1 MQEGSKLL
9 GIEIGGTKLQLVK
22 AGAQGSIEEHVR
34 FEIDPASGA
43 AGICR
48 QLQEGLLRLRAS
60 TDIAAIGVGFGGP
73 VDWKT
78 GCIRTS
84 HQVNGWAD
92 FNLAHWLSEQTGKP
106 VAVENDANTAALAE
120 ALHGSGKAYQR
131 VFYMTIGSGIGGGF
145 ILNNEI
151 YHGRHPGEAEVGH
164 LRLNK
169 EGKTLEEQCSGWAVD
184 KKIREAIR
192 QEPEGFLAALAQQ
205 QAVRGHEAT
214 LLKTALEEKD
224 ATARKI
230 LHETADDLAFALSHV
245 VHLFHPDV
253 LILGGGLSL
262 LKEHLARPVE
272 ERLLK
277 YVMQAFSPP
286 PPVLIA
292 ALEENAVPLG
302 AIELA
307 KKKLLQSSP
316 HPLKQTVYESMDRKL
331 PG

>member
-1 MQEGSKLL
+1 MHEGSALL

-22 AGAQGSIEEHVR
+22 AVAQGAVAEHVR
-34 FEIDPASGA
+34 YVIDPAGGA

-48 QLQEGLLRLRAS
+48 QLQEGLLRLKAS
-60 TDIAAIGVGFGGP
+60 TDVAAIGVGFGGP
-73 VDWKT
+73 VDWQT

-92 FNLAHWLSEQTGKP
+92 FHLANWLTEQTGKP

-120 ALHGSGKAYQR
+120 ALHGSGKGYQR

-145 ILNNEI
+145 IINNEI
-151 YHGRHPGEAEVGH
+151 YHGRHPGETEVGH

-169 EGKTLEEQCSGWAVD
+169 EGYTLEEKCSGWAVD

-192 QEPEGFLAALAQQ
+192 QEPDGFLASLAKK
-205 QAVRGHEAT
+205 QATQGQEAM
-214 LLKTALEEKD
+214 LLKEALEKRD
-224 ATARKI
+224 ATATKI

-262 LKEHLARPVE
+262 LREHLSKPVE
-272 ERLLK
+272 ERLLN

-292 ALEENAVPLG
+292 ALEEKAVPLG

-307 KKKLLQSSP
+307 KKKLQQHSTN
-316 HPLKQTVYESMDRKL
+316 PLKQTVYESMD
-331 PG
+331 